1 MKEDEVEFSVP
12 ENFLKQIYEFSG
24 GAENYKGM
32 VLIMCNEKGEPNI
45 YTQYDSSVV
54 ELGLKSA
61 LKDFLDG
68 KIELQKNK

>member
-1 MKEDEVEFSVP
+1 MKEEDIEFSVP

-24 GAENYKGM
+24 GAEIYKGM
-32 VLIMCNEKGEPNI
+32 ILIMCNEKGEPNI

-61 LKDFLDG
+61 LRNFLLN
-68 KIELQKNK
+68 KVELQEK

>member
-1 MKEDEVEFSVP
+1 MKEEDIEFSIP

-32 VLIMCNEKGEPNI
+32 ILIMCNEKGEPNI

-61 LKDFLDG
+61 LRNFLLN
-68 KIELQKNK
+68 KVELQEK

>member
-1 MKEDEVEFSVP
+1 MKEDNTEFSVP

-32 VLIMCNEKGEPNI
+32 ILIMCNEKGEPNI

-61 LKDFLDG
+61 LFNFLDTNVEV
-68 KIELQKNK
+68 KQK